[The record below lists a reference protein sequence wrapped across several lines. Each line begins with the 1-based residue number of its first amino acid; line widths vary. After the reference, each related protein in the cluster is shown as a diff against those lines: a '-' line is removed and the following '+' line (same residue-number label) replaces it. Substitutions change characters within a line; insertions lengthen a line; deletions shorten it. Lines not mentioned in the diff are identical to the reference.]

1 MKNIVK
7 KQEKVFTN
15 VGKRISIK
23 GITTYQIITGYYNKV
38 VNLKAL
44 IPFFGMG
51 LSFTRIYSSV

>member
-1 MKNIVK
+1 MS
-7 KQEKVFTN
+7 EKGLVY
-15 VGKRISIK
+15 K